1 LVYGLP
7 HQTLATAE
15 RTLHQVLQLSPD
27 RIAAFGYA
35 HLPSRLKHQ
44 RLIETRT
51 LAGPVQRFETSELI
65 AQTLTGAG
73 YVRIGLDH
81 FAQPADALAG
91 RQVTRNFQG
100 YTTDRATGLVGLGA
114 SAIGRIGD
122 TYFQNATPAG
132 EYIACIDAGRLATAR
147 GLKLDLDDRLRGFVI
162 ERLMCD
168 LQFPGYELNKL
179 FGVAAEPVRR
189 EAEALLAGDSDG
201 LVERTPGG
209 FRVTDRGRPFIR
221 SLCARFDSYLQ
232 PGTGRHAIGV

>member
-1 LVYGLP
+1 M
-7 HQTLATAE
+7 
-15 RTLHQVLQLSPD
+15 
-27 RIAAFGYA
+27 
-35 HLPSRLKHQ
+35 
-44 RLIETRT
+44 
-51 LAGPVQRFETSELI
+51 
-65 AQTLTGAG
+65 
-73 YVRIGLDH
+73 
-81 FAQPADALAG
+81 
-91 RQVTRNFQG
+91 
-100 YTTDRATGLVGLGA
+100 
-114 SAIGRIGD
+114 
-122 TYFQNATPAG
+122 
-132 EYIACIDAGRLATAR
+132 
-147 GLKLDLDDRLRGFVI
+147 KLDLDDRLRGFVI